1 MGKFFWGFFFI
12 YLNFNLSV
20 NAHTLNVLPEFVGY
34 FLLLQGLRE
43 LEEESGVF
51 SDTRP
56 FVVGMTVY
64 TANFVG
70 GRTAGRHRHRQ
81 LAEHTAEPCFHGGL
95 PVHFLVY
102 HPRRAG
108 DGGAPSGGPQQRW
121 HVPGLEGASGCR
133 HCIICPDP
141 GSSGGGGGCAGGST
155 CGHPFACG
163 QPDAAGGLLARQEM
177 LGSGSGGNDPC
188 ERRVTR

>member
-102 HPRRAG
+102 IQGVREMEERHQADLNSAG
-108 DGGAPSGGPQQRW
+108 MSLAWKVLLVADIVSYVLTLVLPVVVAVALVAVLVGILLLVGSLMLLVAFWRGKKCWEAVQVGTI
-121 HVPGLEGASGCR
+121 HVKDE
-133 HCIICPDP
+133 
-141 GSSGGGGGCAGGST
+141 
-155 CGHPFACG
+155 
-163 QPDAAGGLLARQEM
+163 
-177 LGSGSGGNDPC
+177 
-188 ERRVTR
+188 

>member
-64 TANFVG
+64 TAI
-70 GRTAGRHRHRQ
+70 
-81 LAEHTAEPCFHGGL
+81 L
-95 PVHFLVY
+95 
-102 HPRRAG
+102 
-108 DGGAPSGGPQQRW
+108 W
-121 HVPGLEGASGCR
+121 ASQ
-133 HCIICPDP
+133 
-141 GSSGGGGGCAGGST
+141 AQVT
-155 CGHPFACG
+155 C
-163 QPDAAGGLLARQEM
+163 
-177 LGSGSGGNDPC
+177 
-188 ERRVTR
+188 